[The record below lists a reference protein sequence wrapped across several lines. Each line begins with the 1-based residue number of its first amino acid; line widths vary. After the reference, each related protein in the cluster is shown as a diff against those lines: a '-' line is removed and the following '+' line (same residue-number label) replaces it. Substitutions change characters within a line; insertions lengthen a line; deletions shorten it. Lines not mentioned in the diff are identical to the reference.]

1 MKFLEKL
8 NEKFF
13 LLIFLLVLFTSFLSI
28 FLIKNSCQNKKAKV
42 YKIGEKKYCL
52 LEAKNEVE
60 WMRGLMNVKK
70 PVDFDG
76 MIFLFPEKNY
86 RTFWNKNTYL
96 DLDIYWLDNE
106 EVVDKDNLPSIE
118 KTKEIFTI
126 SSPKPVDRV
135 VEIVR

>member
-8 NEKFF
+8 DEKFF

-28 FLIKNSCQNKKAKV
+28 FLIKNSCKNKKAKA

-52 LEAKNEVE
+52 FEAKNEVE

-96 DLDIYWLDNE
+96 DLDVYWLDNE
-106 EVVDKDNLPSIE
+106 EVVGKDNLPSIE